1 MNGKKTC
8 NEEGITRLYSM
19 GGSNGGTGTKFVLT
33 KKIGN
38 ILKMWLFSGYLGII
52 WNRQV
57 KK

>member
-1 MNGKKTC
+1 
-8 NEEGITRLYSM
+8 M

>member
-1 MNGKKTC
+1 
-8 NEEGITRLYSM
+8 M

-38 ILKMWLFSGYLGII
+38 ILKMWLFFGYLGII